1 MDGKNV
7 GIKKSYSFEKV
18 DTDHSILVSFKKKVY
33 TINHSVSG
41 NGGKINADDG
51 NNSVDHGDN
60 KTYTI
65 TPDEGYQIKKVIID
79 GVAQDDIKNQYTFD
93 SVTKDG
99 HTISVEFEKKS
110 YTINSDGG
118 DHGKITPAG
127 NIKAEYGDS
136 KIFRITPDKGYKI
149 KDVLVD
155 GVSVGAVN
163 KYTFDDINKDHTIS
177 VIYEKTDVSGSKNT
191 NTDKNSSKST
201 SSVKTG
207 DETNFGWLT
216 AALVSL
222 ILCTVLLAGKK
233 KRENRG

>member
-1 MDGKNV
+1 M
-7 GIKKSYSFEKV
+7 
-18 DTDHSILVSFKKKVY
+18 
-33 TINHSVSG
+33 
-41 NGGKINADDG
+41 
-51 NNSVDHGDN
+51 
-60 KTYTI
+60 
-65 TPDEGYQIKKVIID
+65 
-79 GVAQDDIKNQYTFD
+79 
-93 SVTKDG
+93 
-99 HTISVEFEKKS
+99 
-110 YTINSDGG
+110 
-118 DHGKITPAG
+118 
-127 NIKAEYGDS
+127 
-136 KIFRITPDKGYKI
+136 
-149 KDVLVD
+149 
-155 GVSVGAVN
+155 SVGAVN